1 MTGVQTCALPISI
14 KGYQLGSVPGIAFAV
29 LSALGALQLL
39 RLVIYIVMG
48 AVILQ
53 AVMSWIQSY
62 NPMMS
67 VVNNV
72 TRPFLRPFQRVIP
85 TVANV
90 DLSPLF
96 VLIIGQLIL
105 TVPLAWLESM
115 VGRLL

>member
-1 MTGVQTCALPISI
+1 
-14 KGYQLGSVPGIAFAV
+14 
-29 LSALGALQLL
+29 
-39 RLVIYIVMG
+39 
-48 AVILQ
+48 
-53 AVMSWIQSY
+53 
-62 NPMMS
+62 MMS